1 MFVYLKQRYG
11 QPDESR
17 SFIVE
22 IDLFK
27 KARSFGEVL

>member
-1 MFVYLKQRYG
+1 MFVYLKQRYE

-17 SFIVE
+17 SFIIE
-22 IDLFK
+22 IDLLK